1 MKVILNFILI
11 TILILISVSSSAEDQ
26 ETKQLAEVMTS
37 LKSAYSRYANQ
48 QGKPLNIPAKITDE
62 YQALINSSAT
72 TAEDKTKFIN
82 KAKQNLAN
90 FKATEDIA
98 NETNVLYKH
107 YKMQLMKLGLKLEM
121 PANIKAIDSTYMS
134 MIESNDFT
142 GADILDFEKRYQ
154 AALKN
159 FTEDGFEVFN
169 DLREFEGIIYVS
181 GRNMGQLTDE
191 QKKEFNAEADKLY
204 AKYDEIDA
212 LIKQQKWLTAAE
224 KILYGIGLGNE
235 LNSKI
240 EIILAK
246 QKQNKEQERRGLIER
261 YRALESQIGE
271 INIQLEKRTRKI
283 EANVEEYNEPCTR
296 GRADYSCASRCPD
309 LKERDP
315 IFGHYK
321 NVPNRQCLSRCNYLE
336 EQEQVEADRETEY
349 CLDDKR
355 RLKRRTLAI
364 NDEKN
369 ELINKYN
376 RLVKELQSIKNKLRS
391 K

>member
-1 MKVILNFILI
+1 M
-11 TILILISVSSSAEDQ
+11 ISVSTSAEDQ
-26 ETKQLAEVMTS
+26 ETEQLAEVMAS
-37 LKSAYSRYANQ
+37 LKSAYSRYVNQ
-48 QGKPLNIPAKITDE
+48 QRKPLNIPAKITNK

-90 FKATEDIA
+90 FKAAASIA
-98 NETNVLYKH
+98 IDTNELYER
-107 YKMQLMKLGLKLEM
+107 YNMQLMRLGLKIEM

-134 MIESNDFT
+134 MVESDDFT

-154 AALKN
+154 AALKD
-159 FTEDGFEVFN
+159 FTEDGFEVFD
-169 DLREFEGIIYVS
+169 DLRELQGIIYVS

-191 QKKEFNAEADKLY
+191 QKNEFNAEADRLY
-204 AKYDEIDA
+204 AKYNEIDV

-224 KILYGIGLGNE
+224 KIRYGISLGNE

-246 QKQNKEQERRGLIER
+246 EEQSKEKEKTELIER
-261 YRALESQIGE
+261 YQAVELQIDE
-271 INIQLEKRTRKI
+271 INTQLKKLTRKI
-283 EANVEEYNEPCTR
+283 ETNVEEYNEPCTR
-296 GRADYSCASRCPD
+296 DLVEYSCASRCPD

-336 EQEQVEADRETEY
+336 EQEQIEADRETEY

-369 ELINKYN
+369 DLIDKYN
-376 RLVKELQSIKNKLRS
+376 RLVNELRSIENKLR
-391 K
+391 

>member
-1 MKVILNFILI
+1 MKVIFNFVLI
-11 TILILISVSSSAEDQ
+11 TILTLISASSSAKDQ
-26 ETKQLAEVMTS
+26 ETDQLAEVMAS
-37 LKSAYSRYANQ
+37 LKSAYSRYVNQ
-48 QGKPLNIPAKITDE
+48 QRKPLNIPAKITDE

-90 FKATEDIA
+90 FKAAASIA
-98 NETNVLYKH
+98 TETNDLYER
-107 YKMQLMKLGLKLEM
+107 YNMQLMRLGLKIEM

-134 MIESNDFT
+134 MVESDDFT
-142 GADILDFEKRYQ
+142 GANILDFEKRYQ
-154 AALKN
+154 AALKD
-159 FTEDGFEVFN
+159 FTEDGFEVFD
-169 DLREFEGIIYVS
+169 DLRELQGIIYVS

-191 QKKEFNAEADKLY
+191 QKNEFNAEVDKLY

-212 LIKQQKWLTAAE
+212 WKKQQKWLTAAE
-224 KILYGIGLGNE
+224 KIRYGISLGNA

-246 QKQNKEQERRGLIER
+246 QEQNKEQERTQFIER
-261 YRALESQIGE
+261 YQAVELQIGE
-271 INIQLEKRTRKI
+271 INTQLKKLTRKI

-296 GRADYSCASRCPD
+296 DLVEYSCASRCPD

-336 EQEQVEADRETEY
+336 EQEQIEADRETEY

-369 ELINKYN
+369 DLIDKYN
-376 RLVKELQSIKNKLRS
+376 RLVNELRSIENKLR
-391 K
+391 

>member
-1 MKVILNFILI
+1 MKVIFNFVLI
-11 TILILISVSSSAEDQ
+11 TILTLISASSSAKDQ
-26 ETKQLAEVMTS
+26 ETDQLAEVMAS
-37 LKSAYSRYANQ
+37 LKSAYSRYVNQ
-48 QGKPLNIPAKITDE
+48 QRKPLNIPAKITDE

-90 FKATEDIA
+90 FKAAASIA
-98 NETNVLYKH
+98 TETNDLYER
-107 YKMQLMKLGLKLEM
+107 YNMQLMRLGLKIEM

-134 MIESNDFT
+134 MVESDDFT
-142 GADILDFEKRYQ
+142 GANILDFEKRYQ
-154 AALKN
+154 AALKD
-159 FTEDGFEVFN
+159 FTEDGFEVFD
-169 DLREFEGIIYVS
+169 DLRELQGIIYVS

-191 QKKEFNAEADKLY
+191 QKNEFNAEADRLY
-204 AKYDEIDA
+204 VKYNEIDA
-212 LIKQQKWLTAAE
+212 LKKQQKWLTAAE
-224 KILYGIGLGNE
+224 KIRYGISLGNA

-246 QKQNKEQERRGLIER
+246 QEQNKEQERTQFIER
-261 YRALESQIGE
+261 YQAVELQIGE
-271 INIQLEKRTRKI
+271 INTQLKKLTRKI

-296 GRADYSCASRCPD
+296 DLVEYSCASRCPD

-336 EQEQVEADRETEY
+336 EQEQIEADRETEY

-369 ELINKYN
+369 DLIDKYN
-376 RLVKELQSIKNKLRS
+376 RLVNELRSIENKLR
-391 K
+391 

>member
-1 MKVILNFILI
+1 
-11 TILILISVSSSAEDQ
+11 LISVSTSAEEQ
-26 ETKQLAEVMTS
+26 EIEQLAEVMAS
-37 LKSAYSRYANQ
+37 LKSAYSRYVNQ
-48 QGKPLNIPAKITDE
+48 QRKPLNIPAKITDE

-72 TAEDKTKFIN
+72 TTEDKTRFIY

-98 NETNVLYKH
+98 NETNELYER
-107 YKMQLMKLGLKLEM
+107 YKMQLMRLGLKLEM
-121 PANIKAIDSTYMS
+121 PANIKAIGSTYMG
-134 MIESNDFT
+134 MIESDDFT

-154 AALKN
+154 AALKD
-159 FTEDGFEVFN
+159 FTEGGFKVF
-169 DLREFEGIIYVS
+169 DDFREFEGIIYVS

-246 QKQNKEQERRGLIER
+246 QKQNKEQERRDLIER

-271 INIQLEKRTRKI
+271 INIQLEKLTRKI

-296 GRADYSCASRCPD
+296 DLVEYSCASRCPD

-336 EQEQVEADRETEY
+336 EQEQIEADRETEY

-369 ELINKYN
+369 DLIDKYN
-376 RLVKELQSIKNKLRS
+376 RLVNELRSIENKLR
-391 K
+391 